1 MVLKVWKW
9 FSRYVNGPQ
18 GVELVLKVS
27 KRSSMCGN
35 GSQSFEMFCFEMVG
49 IISMRGWY
57 GWVGMDGR
65 VGMVCFG

>member
-1 MVLKVWKW
+1 MWKW
-9 FSRYVNGPQ
+9 FSKCRNGPQ

-27 KRSSMCGN
+27 KWSSRCGN

-57 GWVGMDGR
+57 GWDGMDGR